1 MKSDAKKTLELYI
14 HIPFCVK
21 KCDYCDFL
29 SFPADEATQWK
40 YTTALMKEIS
50 YYGDLMGD
58 YEVSSIYFGG
68 GTPSWLNE
76 QWMLRILDVIG
87 DCFQIDRNAEVS
99 MECNPGTMTREKLQL
114 YHQNGINRLS
124 IGLQSTDDEEL
135 KLLGRIHTYD
145 QFLQTYEMARE
156 EGYGNLNV
164 DLISGIPYQ
173 NLEKFARSLLRVI
186 QLKPEHI
193 SAYSLIIE
201 EGTPFYKKY
210 KHDLYMQEAG
220 MPTREIPSE
229 EETYRIMKA
238 TQQLL
243 SKHGYRRYEI
253 SNFARPGFECRHNLG
268 YWDRVNYLGLG
279 LGAASL
285 IGNIRYTN
293 TRDITTYIKGAAKIC
308 PQIFTDS
315 STGQKTMGI
324 NLHGEAST
332 LTKKEEMEE
341 YMFLGLRKTEGISR
355 HGFFQT
361 FDTPI
366 EAVYQKTI
374 DHLQA
379 QGLLEC
385 RQGRVYLSDRGLD
398 LSNYAM
404 AEFLL

>member
-1 MKSDAKKTLELYI
+1 MKTDTKKPLELYI

-29 SFPADEATQWK
+29 SFPADEPTQWK
-40 YTTALMKEIS
+40 YTSALMKEIS
-50 YYGDLMGD
+50 YYGNLMED
-58 YEVSSIYFGG
+58 YEVVTIYFGG

-99 MECNPGTMTREKLQL
+99 MECNPGTMTREKLEL
-114 YHQNGINRLS
+114 YYQNGINRLS
-124 IGLQSTDDEEL
+124 IGLQSTDDKEL

-145 QFLQTYEMARE
+145 QFLQIYEMARDV
-156 EGYGNLNV
+156 GYRNINV

-210 KHDLYMQEAG
+210 KHDLIMQEAG

-229 EETYRIMKA
+229 EETYKIMKA

-243 SKHGYRRYEI
+243 AKHGYQRYEI
-253 SNFARPGFECRHNLG
+253 SNFARPGFACRHNLG
-268 YWDRVNYLGLG
+268 YWNRSDYLGLG
-279 LGAASL
+279 IGAASL

-293 TRDITTYIKGAAKIC
+293 TRDITAYIKGASKIYS
-308 PQIFTDS
+308 QIFTDS
-315 STGQKTMGI
+315 GTGQQTMGI
-324 NLHGEAST
+324 NLHAEATT
-332 LTKKEEMEE
+332 LTRQEEMEE
-341 YMFLGLRKTEGISR
+341 FMFLGLRKTEGISR
-355 HGFFQT
+355 HDFFKA

-366 EAVYQKTI
+366 EAVYQKVI
-374 DHLQA
+374 EKLQA
-379 QGLLEC
+379 EGLVEC
-385 RQGRVYLSDRGLD
+385 RHGRVFLNDRGMD